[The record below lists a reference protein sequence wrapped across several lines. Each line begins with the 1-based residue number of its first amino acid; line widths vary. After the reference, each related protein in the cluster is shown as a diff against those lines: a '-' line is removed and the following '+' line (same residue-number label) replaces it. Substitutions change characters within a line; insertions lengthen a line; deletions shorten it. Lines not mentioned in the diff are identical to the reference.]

1 MDRIMTFQTSP
12 KRNDA
17 MQNFQGAA
25 LQRGKGRI
33 AAARRAVLS
42 AMLLIAS
49 PAMSIAAPL
58 KIVAFGDSLTAG
70 YQLPQDASF
79 AAQLEKALRD
89 KGHDITIIQGG
100 VSGDTTADG
109 LARIDWTVPEDAK
122 GVILELGA
130 NDAFRGVDPAVT
142 RQNFDAMIA
151 RLKAR
156 GIAVLL
162 AGMYA
167 PRNMG
172 PDYVKR
178 FDANYGEIA
187 KAYDIPLY
195 PFFLEGIAGNPKLNL
210 PDGIH
215 PTREGVAIIVKTM
228 LPKIESWLAT
238 LK

>member
-1 MDRIMTFQTSP
+1 MR
-12 KRNDA
+12 
-17 MQNFQGAA
+17 NFQGAGA
-25 LQRGKGRI
+25 WRGPGRI
-33 AAARRAVLS
+33 AAAAVRMLFS
-42 AMLLIAS
+42 AALLTLS
-49 PAMSIAAPL
+49 PAIGMAAPL

-89 KGHDITIIQGG
+89 KGHDITIVQGG

-109 LARIDWTVPEDAK
+109 LARIDWTVPDDAR

-130 NDAFRGVDPAVT
+130 NDAFRGVDPSVI
-142 RQNFDAMIA
+142 RKNFDAMIT
-151 RLKAR
+151 RLQAR
-156 GIAVLL
+156 GMSVLL

-178 FDANYGEIA
+178 FEANYTEIA
-187 KAYDIPLY
+187 NAYNVPLY
-195 PFFLEGIAGNPKLNL
+195 PFFLEGIAGNAKFNL
-210 PDGIH
+210 QDGIH
-215 PTREGVAIIVKTM
+215 PTREGVAIIVRTM
-228 LPKIESWLAT
+228 LPKIEGWLQT